1 MDRTRRILPLLVA
14 ILLLMLAIN
23 QPGRRGVLL
32 ALGIVFIAIG
42 IRRSVGMKKRDRD
55 PGAPDDK

>member
-1 MDRTRRILPLLVA
+1 
-14 ILLLMLAIN
+14 MLAIN